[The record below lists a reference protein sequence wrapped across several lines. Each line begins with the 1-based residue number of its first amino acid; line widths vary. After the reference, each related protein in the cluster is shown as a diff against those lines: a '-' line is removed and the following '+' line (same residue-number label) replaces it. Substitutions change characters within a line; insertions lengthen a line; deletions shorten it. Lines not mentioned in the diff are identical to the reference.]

1 MSRGGNA
8 MPTTKRLSAL
18 CVAFF
23 LCVSLVSA
31 SGPMAAFAASK
42 EMIAAAIK
50 EGEVSWLDAM
60 CVPSSAKVFGEAFK
74 KEYGL
79 PDTFKVNHQTLGTG
93 PLSTRVAEE
102 VKANRITIDVF
113 GASVPTFFAD
123 LKDAN
128 ALLNYDSPEYKN
140 FSQARK
146 VGLPNEPGYWQA
158 AIAQIFAPITNP
170 KIYSKQITSWY
181 DLLDPA
187 LKGGKISFP
196 AVASG
201 GGPLYCYVGWRK
213 VLPKSFFVDVSKQQV
228 AFDRGSA
235 VDATQR
241 LTQGETF
248 VAITSAF
255 RIMQTAEQ
263 SGVDLVAH
271 FPKEGLLLLGQPYGI
286 LAKAPHPNA
295 ARLFV
300 DFMFSEKGNRLF
312 IDLEG
317 VIAIRDGMKAPDK
330 IRKYSPPI
338 SEINAIPLDW
348 KNLDSQTLN
357 QFQEEFKEIF
367 R

>member
-1 MSRGGNA
+1 
-8 MPTTKRLSAL
+8 MPATQRVSFLL
-18 CVAFF
+18 RVLF
-23 LCVSLVSA
+23 LCVFLVSP
-31 SGPMAAFAASK
+31 SGPTAAFAASK

-60 CVPSSAKVFGEAFK
+60 CVPASAKVFGEAFK

-79 PDTFKVNHQTLGTG
+79 PDSFKVNHQTLGTG
-93 PLSTRVAEE
+93 PLSTRVTEE
-102 VKANRITIDVF
+102 VRANRVTIDVF

-123 LKDAN
+123 LKAAN

-146 VGLPNEPGYWQA
+146 IGLPNEPGYWQA

-170 KIYSKQITSWY
+170 KVYSKPIASWY

-213 VLPKSFFVDVSKQQV
+213 VLPKGFFVDVSKQQV

-241 LTQGETF
+241 LTQGETL

-263 SGVDLVAH
+263 SSVNLVAH
-271 FPKEGLLLLGQPYGI
+271 FPKEGLLVMGQPYGI

-295 ARLFV
+295 AKLLV
-300 DFMFSEKGNRLF
+300 DFLFSEKGNRLF
-312 IDLEG
+312 IELEG
-317 VIAIRDGMKAPDK
+317 VIAVRDGMKAPEK

-348 KNLDSQTLN
+348 KSLDSQTLN
-357 QFQEEFKEIF
+357 QYQDEFKEIF

>member
-1 MSRGGNA
+1 MSA
-8 MPTTKRLSAL
+8 TKS
-18 CVAFF
+18 VSF
-23 LCVSLVSA
+23 LCGVLLIWVFLVSS
-31 SGPMAAFAASK
+31 SGPTAAFAASK
-42 EMIAAAIK
+42 EMIASAIK
-50 EGEVSWLDAM
+50 EGEVTWLDAM
-60 CVPSSAKVFGEAFK
+60 CVPASAKVFGEAFK

-102 VKANRITIDVF
+102 VKANRVTIDVF

-123 LKDAN
+123 LKSAN
-128 ALLNYDSPEYKN
+128 ALLHFDSPEYKQ

-146 VGLPNEPGYWQA
+146 IGLPNEPGYWQA

-170 KIYSKQITSWY
+170 KRYSKPITSWY
-181 DLLDPA
+181 DLLDPG

-228 AFDRGSA
+228 VFDRGSA

-241 LTQGETF
+241 LAQGETF

-255 RIMQTAEQ
+255 RIMQTAAQ

-271 FPKEGLLLLGQPYGI
+271 FPKEGLLVMGQPYGI

-295 ARLFV
+295 AKLFI
-300 DFMFSEKGNRLF
+300 DFIFSEKGNRLF
-312 IDLEG
+312 VDLEG
-317 VIAIRDGMKAPDK
+317 VITVRDGMKAPEK

-348 KNLDSQTLN
+348 RSLDSQSLN
-357 QFQEEFKEIF
+357 QYQEEFKEIF